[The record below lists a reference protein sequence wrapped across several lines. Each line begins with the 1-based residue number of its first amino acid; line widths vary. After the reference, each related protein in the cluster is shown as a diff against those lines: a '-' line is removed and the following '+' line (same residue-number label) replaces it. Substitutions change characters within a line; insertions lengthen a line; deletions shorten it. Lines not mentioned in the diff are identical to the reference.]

1 MTFVAIIPA
10 GGAGTRLWPLSRRR
24 HPKFLLD
31 LTGQGCSLLQGTVR
45 RLAAA
50 DHTLIV
56 TGAAH
61 VRAVASQTGL
71 AAGSIIAEPS
81 GRNSMPAIALATAI
95 AAERWGRD
103 VIVGS
108 FAADHIIT
116 SQSSFDAALTA
127 AMQTAEAGYITTI
140 GITPQGPETGFGYI
154 QMGQVLAE
162 LHSPA
167 SPVPHAVTAFVEK
180 PDATTAES
188 YVAAGNYLWNAGM
201 FVMQAGVLLTQLE
214 RLHPGMYAGVTELA
228 RAWDTPQRD
237 AAMAR
242 IWPQLTAI
250 AIDHA
255 IAEPVAAEGGVAVVP
270 APAQL
275 GWDDVGDVA
284 ALVHHREMPSD
295 ETNTGTDGVLLE
307 ECPGALVVDQ
317 RSDRSVL
324 VSALG
329 IDDLVICLTDDAILV
344 TRTPFAQQVGRL
356 PGELRRIGRE
366 DLR

>member
-10 GGAGTRLWPLSRRR
+10 GGAGTRLWPLSRRQ

-61 VRAVASQTGL
+61 VPAVASQTGL
-71 AAGSIIAEPS
+71 AASNIIAEPS

-95 AAERWGRD
+95 AAERWGRE

-116 SQSSFDAALTA
+116 SQASFDAALTA
-127 AMQTAEAGYITTI
+127 AVRAAEDGYITTI
-140 GITPQGPETGFGYI
+140 GITPRGPETGFGYI
-154 QMGQVLAE
+154 QMGEALAE
-162 LHSPA
+162 LHTPT
-167 SPVPHAVTAFVEK
+167 SPVPHAVMAFVEK
-180 PDATTAES
+180 PDTTTAEK
-188 YVAAGNYLWNAGM
+188 YVAAGNCLWNAGM
-201 FVMQAGVLLTQLE
+201 FVMQAGVLLGHLE
-214 RLHPGMYAGVTELA
+214 RLHPAMYAGVTELA
-228 RAWDTPQRD
+228 RTWDTPQRGE
-237 AAMAR
+237 AMER

-270 APAQL
+270 ASADL

-284 ALVHHREMPSD
+284 ALVHHWQMPTD
-295 ETNTGTDGVLLE
+295 GTDTGADGVLLD

-329 IDDLVICLTDDAILV
+329 IEDLVICLTNDAILV

-356 PGELRRIGRE
+356 PGKLARIGRE